1 MKDDIKHFMHTYVKC
16 QNTKSI
22 YKKKYRLYKLP
33 SIPNELWEIVSMD
46 FMTQL
51 PKWNGHH
58 FGDSW
63 SIFQVGKY
71 GSNKNDCNNFQF
83 NKVVIWDVG

>member
-1 MKDDIKHFMHTYVKC
+1 MPMVEHRGGQTTRVVIGKKLYWHEMKDDIKHFMHTYVKC

-58 FGDSW
+58 FGDS
-63 SIFQVGKY
+63 
-71 GSNKNDCNNFQF
+71 
-83 NKVVIWDVG
+83 

>member
-1 MKDDIKHFMHTYVKC
+1 
-16 QNTKSI
+16 
-22 YKKKYRLYKLP
+22 
-33 SIPNELWEIVSMD
+33 MD